1 MNAVK
6 KMSELIG
13 KNQLLKP
20 KTLPSLLLYGV
31 QDDGQTIPRFNIQD
45 HAKGAYLVLFFFPF
59 GLKEDSEEV
68 LKFAKVLKDLK
79 ECKVVGVTNKTP
91 GVFMGWIRILKDHE
105 SNLKVLESDKDLA
118 SSISMGVARG
128 CGWSSSKV
136 SIRCGSKGIAGDR

>member
-79 ECKVVGVTNKTP
+79 ECKVVGVTSKTP

-128 CGWSSSKV
+128 CGAPARSAFV
-136 SIRCGSKGIAGDR
+136 VDPRR